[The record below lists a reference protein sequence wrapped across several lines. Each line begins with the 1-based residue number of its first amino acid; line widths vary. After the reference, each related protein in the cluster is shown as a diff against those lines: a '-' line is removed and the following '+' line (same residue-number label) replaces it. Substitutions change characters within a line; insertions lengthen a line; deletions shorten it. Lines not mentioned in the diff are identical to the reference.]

1 MARLHLEFPAH
12 CLCYRTEMNVRNS
25 DINGARHLGN
35 DALVSML
42 SEARSRFLYAHGID
56 DSGAE
61 TSGPG
66 IIVTDL
72 ATLYKAEAHA
82 RDRLRFEVGLADF
95 NKYGGDIVF
104 RVSRPADGALI
115 ALAKYGFVFFDYE
128 AGKVVPIPAAF
139 AARFPEVNR
148 LP

>member
-1 MARLHLEFPAH
+1 MARRHLEFPAH
-12 CLCYRTEMNVRNS
+12 ALLYRTEMSVSGS

-35 DALVSML
+35 DTLISML
-42 SEARSRFLYAHGID
+42 SEARSGFLYAQGID

-61 TSGPG
+61 SEGPG

-72 ATLYKAEAHA
+72 ATLYKAKAHA
-82 RDRLRFEVGLADF
+82 RDRLPFEVGLADF
-95 NKYGGDIVF
+95 NRYGGDILF

-115 ALAKYGFVFFDYE
+115 ALAKYGFVFFDYR
-128 AGKVVPIPAAF
+128 ASKVVPIPEAF
-139 AARFPEVNR
+139 AARFLEVNR

>member
-1 MARLHLEFPAH
+1 MARLHLEFPEQAF
-12 CLCYRTEMNVRNS
+12 CFRTEMNVRNS

-35 DALVSML
+35 DALVAML
-42 SEARSRFLYAHGID
+42 SEARSRFLYAQGID
-56 DSGAE
+56 DSGSE

-82 RDRLRFEVGLADF
+82 RDRLRFEVGLADL

-104 RVSRPADGALI
+104 RVSRPADDSLI
-115 ALAKYGFVFFDYE
+115 ALAKYGFVFFDYA
-128 AGKVVPIPAAF
+128 AGKVVPIPASF
-139 AARFPEVNR
+139 AARFPS
-148 LP
+148 LSFPA

>member
-1 MARLHLEFPAH
+1 MARLHLEIPEHALF
-12 CLCYRTEMNVRNS
+12 YRTEMSVRTS
-25 DINGARHLGN
+25 DVNGARHLGN
-35 DALVSML
+35 DTLVSML
-42 SEARSRFLYAHGID
+42 SEARSRFLFAHGID

-61 TSGPG
+61 TQDPG

-95 NKYGGDIVF
+95 NRYGGDIVF
-104 RVSRPADGALI
+104 RVSRPADGALV
-115 ALAKYGFVFFDYE
+115 ALAKYGFVFFDYG
-128 AGKVVPIPAAF
+128 AGKVVPIPEAF

>member
-1 MARLHLEFPAH
+1 MARLHLEFPESS
-12 CLCYRTEMNVRNS
+12 LCYRTEMGVRNS

-61 TSGPG
+61 SDGPG

-82 RDRLRFEVGLADF
+82 RDLLLFEVGLADP
-95 NKYGGDIVF
+95 NRYGGDIVF
-104 RVSRPADGALI
+104 RVSRPADGTLV
-115 ALAKYGFVFFDYE
+115 ALAKYGFVFFDYA
-128 AGKVVPIPAAF
+128 AGKVVPIPETF
-139 AARFPEVNR
+139 AARFPQLSR
-148 LP
+148 A